1 MALFYAMYVDLLQL
15 EEELDRFLY
24 DFGFFVVDLKTAGM
38 RGPGRTFRLFIE
50 RVDQQPVSIA
60 DCGAVAR
67 QVVLFL
73 ELKGVYNNDC
83 SLEVSSGGVDRVL
96 KRERDFE
103 RYLGSLIKV
112 RYFNG
117 SQPESVTGALR
128 SFTDEVLVLELEPI
142 QLAQERKGG
151 ALPLEPPKVLQV
163 LRASL
168 ERVNLVPV
176 LEL

>member
-1 MALFYAMYVDLLQL
+1 MYIDLLQM
-15 EEELDRFLY
+15 EEEMDRFLY

-38 RGPGRTFRLFIE
+38 RGRGRTFRLFIE
-50 RVDQQPVSIA
+50 RVDQTPVTID

-73 ELKGVYNNDC
+73 ETKGVYDDHC
-83 SLEVSSGGVDRVL
+83 SLEVSSGGVDRIL
-96 KRERDFE
+96 KRERDYE
-103 RYLGSLIKV
+103 RFLGSVVKV

-117 SQPESVTGALR
+117 SKPESVTGALR
-128 SFTDEVLVLELEPI
+128 SFTDEVLVLELEPG

-151 ALPLEPPKVLQV
+151 AAEAEAPRVLQV
-163 LRASL
+163 PRSSL

-176 LEL
+176 LEI